1 MIGPPSSI
9 SDFNKNK
16 WFYFENLKTN
26 QSLFKL
32 GNKKMIK
39 NNVLIVDL
47 NQKGLIVNKQIFNI
61 NNMNDLK
68 YLQAS
73 TEKEFKQDNFVYNLF
88 SSLRE
93 KINAPAKKRRK

>member
-1 MIGPPSSI
+1 
-9 SDFNKNK
+9 
-16 WFYFENLKTN
+16 
-26 QSLFKL
+26 
-32 GNKKMIK
+32 MIK

>member
-1 MIGPPSSI
+1 MV
-9 SDFNKNK
+9 
-16 WFYFENLKTN
+16 
-26 QSLFKL
+26 
-32 GNKKMIK
+32 K
-39 NNVLIVDL
+39 NNVLIVEL
-47 NQKGLIVNKQIFNI
+47 NQKGLIVNKQIFDI

-93 KINAPAKKRRK
+93 KINAPSKKRRK